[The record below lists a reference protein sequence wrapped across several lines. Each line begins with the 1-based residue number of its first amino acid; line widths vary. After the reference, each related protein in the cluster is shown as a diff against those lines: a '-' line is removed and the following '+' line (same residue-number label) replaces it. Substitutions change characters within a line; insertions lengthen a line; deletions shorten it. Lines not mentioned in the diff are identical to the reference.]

1 MEKKK
6 TKRRINIIAL
16 IVIILA
22 LYLVFSFVYYVMTLP
37 IKNIYIEGNNYV
49 SDVEI
54 IEKANIKNYPSLIKI
69 SRRKVKKTLTKN
81 EFINSVKIK
90 KKLNGTIKIIIDE
103 SKPLFFNRNTK
114 KLVLLNG
121 KEVSNIDINDKV
133 PSLINIVPNDIY
145 KKLIKAFKKVDYN
158 IITQISEIEYAPD
171 IINGKTI
178 DPDRFYL
185 RMVDGNSVYINPVNI
200 KRLNNYFDVY
210 DRLPDGVKGTL
221 YFDSNSDNNMFKMYG
236 SKTASEVEVKNEG

>member
-6 TKRRINIIAL
+6 HKRINIIAL

-22 LYLVFSFVYYVMTLP
+22 LYLVFSFVYYLMTLP
-37 IKNIYIEGNNYV
+37 IKNIYISGNNYV

-54 IEKANIKNYPSLIKI
+54 IETAKIKNYPSLIKI
-69 SRRKVKKTLTKN
+69 SRRKVKKNLLKN
-81 EFINSVKIK
+81 NFIDEVKISK
-90 KKLNGTIKIIIDE
+90 RLNGTIKITIKE
-103 SKPLFFNRNTK
+103 SKPLLYDRTNKTI
-114 KLVLLNG
+114 VLLNG
-121 KEVSNIDINDKV
+121 KTIVDTNVNEKI

-145 KKLIKAFKKVDYN
+145 KKLITAFEKVDYN
-158 IITQISEIEYAPD
+158 IITQISEIEYDPD

-185 RMVDGNSVYINPVNI
+185 RMIDGNSVYINPVNI

-210 DRLPDGVKGTL
+210 DRLPEGVKGTL

-236 SKTASEVEVKNEG
+236 SKEVSEVASSEN